1 MIFNYFVCQYLSAN
15 PFIEA
20 DMKLTIF
27 TSSTFRGA
35 LIVIT
40 LFLLQACSAEEQSA
54 GSQMQPMSVNV
65 VSLQPEDIRLKST
78 LVGRVSSIRSA
89 EIRPQVSG
97 IILKRYFEE
106 GSQVEAGQS
115 LYQIDPAIYEASLA
129 NAKGQLAVAKANEHA
144 AELRASRLRKLVAS
158 GTVSQQDF
166 DDAEAAWLQAQ
177 ANREAAEAA
186 VQSAQINLDYTQIKA
201 PISGV
206 ISRSMVT
213 EGALVSAQQ
222 AQVLATI
229 RQLSPIYV
237 DVQRPATELLAIKQQ
252 GNGVIATEVTLELE
266 NGSPY
271 EEVGYI
277 KFSESSVDAGTGT
290 VTTRAEFPNES
301 GLLLPGMFV
310 RATLAG
316 SEIQGAILAPQRG
329 ITLGVDGNASAL
341 VVGENNTVEVRNL
354 VIGEAIDNKWLV
366 SQGLGA
372 GDRLIISGLQKIQPG
387 MPVNPSE
394 VATASAATGTNS
406 TAQE

>member
-1 MIFNYFVCQYLSAN
+1 
-15 PFIEA
+15 
-20 DMKLTIF
+20 MKLTIF
-27 TSSTFRGA
+27 TSSGFRGA
-35 LIVIT
+35 LIVVT
-40 LFLLQACSAEEQSA
+40 LFLLQACSSEEQSA
-54 GSQMQPMSVNV
+54 GSQSQPMDVNV
-65 VSLQPEDIRLKST
+65 VRLQPEDITLKST

-106 GSQVEAGQS
+106 GSQVESGQS
-115 LYQIDPAIYEASLA
+115 LYQIDPAIYEANLA

-166 DDAEAAWLQAQ
+166 DDAEAVWLQAQ
-177 ANREAAEAA
+177 ANRQAAEAA
-186 VQSAQINLDYTQIKA
+186 VKSAQINLDYTQIKA

-237 DVQRPATELLAIKQQ
+237 DVQRPAKELLAMKQQ
-252 GNGVIATEVTLELE
+252 ANGSAATEVSLELE
-266 NGSPY
+266 NGSQY
-271 EEVGYI
+271 EEVGYL

-290 VTTRAEFPNES
+290 VTTRTEFPNVN

-310 RATLAG
+310 RATLASG
-316 SEIQGAILAPQRG
+316 EVEGAILAPQRG
-329 ITLGVDGNASAL
+329 ITLGADGNASAL
-341 VVGENNTVEVRNL
+341 VVGENNMVEARNL
-354 VIGEAIDNKWLV
+354 ILGEAIGDKWLV
-366 SQGLGA
+366 SEGLGA
-372 GDRLIISGLQKIQPG
+372 GDQLIISGLQKIQPD

-394 VATASAATGTNS
+394 VVMTSSATDANS

>member
-1 MIFNYFVCQYLSAN
+1 
-15 PFIEA
+15 
-20 DMKLTIF
+20 MKLTIF
-27 TSSTFRGA
+27 TSPSFRGA
-35 LIVIT
+35 LIVVT
-40 LFLLQACSAEEQSA
+40 LLMLQACSSEGQSA
-54 GSQMQPMSVNV
+54 DPQTQPMNVNV
-65 VSLQPEDIRLKST
+65 ARLQPEDITLKNT

-237 DVQRPATELLAIKQQ
+237 DVQQPATELLAMRQQ
-252 GNGVIATEVTLELE
+252 GNGLANTEVTLELE
-266 NGSPY
+266 NGSLY
-271 EEVGYI
+271 EEVGYV

-290 VTTRAEFPNES
+290 VTTRTEFPNE
-301 GLLLPGMFV
+301 GGALLPGMFV
-310 RATLAG
+310 RTTLASG
-316 SEIQGAILAPQRG
+316 EIKGAILAPQRG
-329 ITLGVDGNASAL
+329 ITLGANGNASAL
-341 VVGENNTVEVRNL
+341 VVGENNIVEARNL
-354 VIGEAIDNKWLV
+354 LLGEAIDNKWLV
-366 SQGLGA
+366 TEGLSA

-394 VATASAATGTNS
+394 VATASPATDKNS

>member
-1 MIFNYFVCQYLSAN
+1 
-15 PFIEA
+15 
-20 DMKLTIF
+20 
-27 TSSTFRGA
+27 FRGA
-35 LIVIT
+35 LIVVT
-40 LFLLQACSAEEQSA
+40 LFLLQACSSEEQSA
-54 GSQMQPMSVNV
+54 GSQSQPMDVNV
-65 VSLQPEDIRLKST
+65 VRLQPEDITLKST

-106 GSQVEAGQS
+106 GSQVESGQS
-115 LYQIDPAIYEASLA
+115 LYQIDPAIYEANLA

-166 DDAEAAWLQAQ
+166 DDAEAVWLQAQ
-177 ANREAAEAA
+177 ANRQAAEAA
-186 VQSAQINLDYTQIKA
+186 VKSAQINLDYTQIKA

-237 DVQRPATELLAIKQQ
+237 DVQRPAKELLAMKQQ
-252 GNGVIATEVTLELE
+252 ANGSAATEVSLELE
-266 NGSPY
+266 NGSQY
-271 EEVGYI
+271 EEVGYL

-290 VTTRAEFPNES
+290 VTTRTEFPNVN

-310 RATLAG
+310 RATLASG
-316 SEIQGAILAPQRG
+316 EVEGAILAPQRG
-329 ITLGVDGNASAL
+329 ITLGADGNASAL
-341 VVGENNTVEVRNL
+341 VVGENNMVEARNL
-354 VIGEAIDNKWLV
+354 ILGEAIGDKWLV
-366 SQGLGA
+366 SEGLGA
-372 GDRLIISGLQKIQPG
+372 GDQLIISGLQKIQPD

-394 VATASAATGTNS
+394 VVMTSSATDANS

>member
-1 MIFNYFVCQYLSAN
+1 
-15 PFIEA
+15 
-20 DMKLTIF
+20 MKLTIF
-27 TSSTFRGA
+27 TSSGFRGA
-35 LIVIT
+35 LIVVT
-40 LFLLQACSAEEQSA
+40 LFLLQACSSEEQSA
-54 GSQMQPMSVNV
+54 GSQSQPMDVNV
-65 VSLQPEDIRLKST
+65 VRLQLEDITLKST

-115 LYQIDPAIYEASLA
+115 LYQIDPAIYEANLA

-166 DDAEAAWLQAQ
+166 DDAEAVWLQAQ
-177 ANREAAEAA
+177 ANRQAAEAA
-186 VQSAQINLDYTQIKA
+186 VKSAQINLDYTQIKA

-237 DVQRPATELLAIKQQ
+237 DVQRPAKELLAMKQQ
-252 GNGVIATEVTLELE
+252 DNGSAATEVSLELE
-266 NGSPY
+266 NGSQY
-271 EEVGYI
+271 EEVGYL

-290 VTTRAEFPNES
+290 VTTRTEFPNVN

-310 RATLAG
+310 RATLASG
-316 SEIQGAILAPQRG
+316 EVEGAILAPQRG
-329 ITLGVDGNASAL
+329 ITLGADGNASAL
-341 VVGENNTVEVRNL
+341 VVGENNMVEARNL
-354 VIGEAIDNKWLV
+354 VLGEAIGDKWLI
-366 SQGLGA
+366 SEGLGA
-372 GDRLIISGLQKIQPG
+372 GDQLIISGLQKIQPD

-394 VATASAATGTNS
+394 VVMTSSATDANL

>member
-1 MIFNYFVCQYLSAN
+1 
-15 PFIEA
+15 
-20 DMKLTIF
+20 MKLTIF
-27 TSSTFRGA
+27 TSSGFRGA
-35 LIVIT
+35 LIVVT
-40 LFLLQACSAEEQSA
+40 LFLLQACSSEEQSA
-54 GSQMQPMSVNV
+54 SSQSQPMDVNV
-65 VSLQPEDIRLKST
+65 VRLQPEDITLKST

-106 GSQVEAGQS
+106 GSQVESGQS
-115 LYQIDPAIYEASLA
+115 LYQIDPAIYEANLA

-166 DDAEAAWLQAQ
+166 DDAEAVWLQAQ
-177 ANREAAEAA
+177 ANRQAAEAA
-186 VQSAQINLDYTQIKA
+186 VKSAQINLDYTQIKA

-237 DVQRPATELLAIKQQ
+237 DVQRPAKELLAMKQQ
-252 GNGVIATEVTLELE
+252 ANGSAATEVSLELE
-266 NGSPY
+266 NGSQY
-271 EEVGYI
+271 EEVGYL

-290 VTTRAEFPNES
+290 VTTRTEFPNVN

-310 RATLAG
+310 RATLASG
-316 SEIQGAILAPQRG
+316 EVEGAILAPQRG
-329 ITLGVDGNASAL
+329 ITLGADGNASAL
-341 VVGENNTVEVRNL
+341 VVGENNMVEARNL
-354 VIGEAIDNKWLV
+354 ILGEAIGDKWLV
-366 SQGLGA
+366 SEGLGA
-372 GDRLIISGLQKIQPG
+372 GDQLIISGLQKIQPD

-394 VATASAATGTNS
+394 VVMTSSATDANS

>member
-1 MIFNYFVCQYLSAN
+1 
-15 PFIEA
+15 
-20 DMKLTIF
+20 MKLTIF
-27 TSSTFRGA
+27 TSSGFRGA
-35 LIVIT
+35 LIAVT
-40 LFLLQACSAEEQSA
+40 LFLLQACSSEEQSA
-54 GSQMQPMSVNV
+54 GSQMQPMNFNV
-65 VSLQPEDIRLKST
+65 VRLQPEDVTLKST

-166 DDAEAAWLQAQ
+166 DNAEAAWLQAQ
-177 ANREAAEAA
+177 ASRQAAEAA
-186 VQSAQINLDYTQIKA
+186 VKSAQINLDYTQIKA

-237 DVQRPATELLAIKQQ
+237 DVQRPAKELLAMKQQ
-252 GNGVIATEVTLELE
+252 PNESAATEVWLELE
-266 NGSPY
+266 NGSQY
-271 EEVGYI
+271 EEVGYL

-290 VTTRAEFPNES
+290 VTSRTEFPNER

-310 RATLAG
+310 RATLASG
-316 SEIQGAILAPQRG
+316 EVKGAILAPQRG
-329 ITLGVDGNASAL
+329 ITLGADGNASAL
-341 VVGENNTVEVRNL
+341 VVGENNMVEARNL
-354 VIGEAIDNKWLV
+354 VLGEAIGGKWLV
-366 SQGLGA
+366 SEGLGA
-372 GDRLIISGLQKIQPG
+372 GDQLIISGLQKIQPD

-394 VATASAATGTNS
+394 VVMTSSATNSNS